1 MSIRL
6 PSPEN
11 IYDVQVEQ
19 QRNLLI
25 EQADD
30 LNHKKNQD
38 VEVGDAR
45 LILKSPN
52 GTRYSITVDNS
63 GTVSASSI

>member
-1 MSIRL
+1 MIL
-6 PSPEN
+6 PTAPEV
-11 IYDVQVEQ
+11 YDPIDTNKM
-19 QRNLLI
+19 NLLI
-25 EQADD
+25 EQADG

-38 VEVGDAR
+38 VEVGAAR

-63 GTVSASSI
+63 GNLGATAL

>member
-1 MSIRL
+1 MIL
-6 PSPEN
+6 PN
-11 IYDVQVEQ
+11 ATDKYDPKEINQM
-19 QRNLLI
+19 NLLI
-25 EQADD
+25 EQADQ
-30 LNHKKNQD
+30 LNHKRNQD

-63 GTVSASSI
+63 GNLGATAI

>member
-1 MSIRL
+1 MIL
-6 PSPEN
+6 PTAPEV
-11 IYDVQVEQ
+11 YDPIDTNKM
-19 QRNLLI
+19 NLLI
-25 EQADD
+25 EQADG

-38 VEVGDAR
+38 IEVGAAR

-63 GTVSASSI
+63 GNLGATAL

>member
-1 MSIRL
+1 MIL
-6 PSPEN
+6 PNATEK
-11 IYDVQVEQ
+11 YDAKQINQ
-19 QRNLLI
+19 MNLLI
-25 EQADD
+25 EQADQ
-30 LNHKKNQD
+30 LNHKRNQD

-63 GTVSASSI
+63 GNLGATAI

>member
-1 MSIRL
+1 MIL
-6 PSPEN
+6 PRATPK
-11 IYDVQVEQ
+11 YDVSQVNQ
-19 QRNLLI
+19 TNLLL
-25 EQADD
+25 EQADQM
-30 LNHKKNQD
+30 NHKRNQD

-63 GTVSASSI
+63 GNLAATSL

>member
-1 MSIRL
+1 MIL
-6 PSPEN
+6 PSAPERYSDIDTN
-11 IYDVQVEQ
+11 KM
-19 QRNLLI
+19 NLLI
-25 EQADD
+25 EQADQ

-38 VEVGDAR
+38 VEVGAAR

-63 GTVSASSI
+63 GNVGATAL

>member
-1 MSIRL
+1 MIL
-6 PSPEN
+6 PNPSNDYSGPQLREAFAT
-11 IYDVQVEQ
+11 
-19 QRNLLI
+19 I
-25 EQADD
+25 EQEDQ
-30 LNHKKNQD
+30 LNHKRLQD

-63 GTVSASSI
+63 GNLGATAL

>member
-1 MSIRL
+1 MIL
-6 PSPEN
+6 PN
-11 IYDVQVEQ
+11 ATDKYDAKQINQ
-19 QRNLLI
+19 MNLLI
-25 EQADD
+25 EQADQ
-30 LNHKKNQD
+30 LNHKRNQD

-63 GTVSASSI
+63 GNVGATAI

>member
-1 MSIRL
+1 MIL
-6 PSPEN
+6 PNATEK
-11 IYDVQVEQ
+11 YDAKQINQ
-19 QRNLLI
+19 MNLLI
-25 EQADD
+25 EQADQ
-30 LNHKKNQD
+30 LNHKRNQD

-63 GTVSASSI
+63 GNLRATAL

>member
-1 MSIRL
+1 MIL
-6 PSPEN
+6 PTAP
-11 IYDVQVEQ
+11 DVYNATEANKM
-19 QRNLLI
+19 NLLI
-25 EQADD
+25 EQADG

-38 VEVGDAR
+38 VEVGAAR

-63 GTVSASSI
+63 GNLGATAL

>member
-1 MSIRL
+1 MIL
-6 PSPEN
+6 PN
-11 IYDVQVEQ
+11 ATDKYDAKQINQ
-19 QRNLLI
+19 MNLLI
-25 EQADD
+25 EQADQ
-30 LNHKKNQD
+30 LNHKRNQD

-63 GTVSASSI
+63 GNLGATAI